1 MAYERGGKV
10 WVDEKNLG
18 WVFLEEDWKDDRLP
32 EDLVEEAG
40 LLGVEFRLANSLE
53 RAELG
58 GYAKDED
65 GWFFYLSPD
74 TLEYHGLGNEAVY
87 LLCEL
92 NNWRAN
98 DDWLL
103 SRRKT
108 VYSFDSQVIPVFWAV
123 VLNSGFS
130 TAGVDDGSNLIPNFP
145 QLW

>member
-58 GYAKDED
+58 GYA
-65 GWFFYLSPD
+65 
-74 TLEYHGLGNEAVY
+74 
-87 LLCEL
+87 
-92 NNWRAN
+92 RM
-98 DDWLL
+98 
-103 SRRKT
+103 KT
-108 VYSFDSQVIPVFWAV
+108 G
-123 VLNSGFS
+123 GFS
-130 TAGVDDGSNLIPNFP
+130 ICLLIPLNIMGLEMKRFIYFVN
-145 QLW
+145 